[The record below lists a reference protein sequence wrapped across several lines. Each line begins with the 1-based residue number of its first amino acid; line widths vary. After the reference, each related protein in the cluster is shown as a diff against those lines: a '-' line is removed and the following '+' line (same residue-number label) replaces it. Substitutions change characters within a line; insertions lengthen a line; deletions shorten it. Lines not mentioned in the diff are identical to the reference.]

1 MLGCVDVTALPAFG
15 PKASKE
21 KIVANVPLALGLTE
35 QSHFAYLSGMAV
47 EPERRGRGVGRALLR
62 ACDEYCGRMRPK
74 PAVIALHVNEDNVN
88 ALRLYE
94 RYGYVRVQERE
105 VEDTVG
111 KVGQL
116 FARAF
121 TAGTKKKILM
131 YKRVEMVENDD
142 EEDGDARRDG
152 GASDGEA

>member
-1 MLGCVDVTALPAFG
+1 
-15 PKASKE
+15 
-21 KIVANVPLALGLTE
+21 
-35 QSHFAYLSGMAV
+35 
-47 EPERRGRGVGRALLR
+47 
-62 ACDEYCGRMRPK
+62 MRPK